1 VLRRIAGHL
10 YWAARN
16 LERAEW
22 RARLVD
28 VNYHLLIETPPR
40 GSEPW
45 APLLA
50 IFGERETFA
59 ARYPMADEDSVLN
72 FFVLDLENPNS
83 IRNCIVNARNNMLS
97 LRHYI
102 SSELWIELNTLYLD
116 AQAWSPGLF
125 SSPGVF
131 AFFSELRENFYQLS
145 GILQTTIPRDLAYDF
160 IQIGMMLERAED
172 VARMLDVK
180 YHFLLPKLEDVGGPV
195 DLLQWAAVL
204 RSASGLEAYRKRHGN
219 SIEVRKV
226 VSILLFDAS
235 FPRSARFSLDQL
247 AVSLK
252 RIAAERTESSEE
264 SRSSPQSQS
273 SSQSSSS
280 QSCATSPEHFTAL
293 SQLDASLKNDRSS
306 QVLKSGLHQFLLEI
320 QDGCAAIGD
329 EVFARYLRSD

>member
-40 GSEPW
+40 GAEPW

-59 ARYPMADEDSVLN
+59 SRYATADEDSVLN

-83 IRNCIVNARNNMLS
+83 IRNCIINARNNMLS

-116 AQAWSPGLF
+116 AQAWTGGLF
-125 SSPGVF
+125 TSPGVF

-219 SIEVRKV
+219 SIDVKKV
-226 VSILLFDAS
+226 VAILLFDAS

-247 AVSLK
+247 SVSLK

-264 SRSSPQSQS
+264 SPT
-273 SSQSSSS
+273 SSQS
-280 QSCATSPEHFTAL
+280 QSCATSAAHFTAL
-293 SQLDASLKNDRSS
+293 SLLDASLKNDRSS

>member
-40 GSEPW
+40 GAEPW

-59 ARYPMADEDSVLN
+59 SRYATGDEDSVLN

-83 IRNCIVNARNNMLS
+83 IRNCIINARNNMLS

-116 AQAWSPGLF
+116 AQAWTGGLF
-125 SSPGVF
+125 TSPGVF

-219 SIEVRKV
+219 SIEVKKV
-226 VSILLFDAS
+226 VGILLFDPS

-252 RIAAERTESSEE
+252 RITAERTQSSEGY
-264 SRSSPQSQS
+264 QT
-273 SSQSSSS
+273 SSQS
-280 QSCATSPEHFTAL
+280 QSCATSPAQFTAL